1 MTHAERGRRG
11 FTLIEL
17 LVAIT
22 MTSLLSL
29 AGLYAMRVGFFAL
42 ERTGK
47 QLAFERRVLGTQR
60 VLEQMIANMMPARA
74 ICHAGQLNPAAPP
87 PPSYGGIAFF
97 DGRRD
102 AMRFVSAFSLNEAA
116 RGPAQIVELAVI
128 PGAKGEGV
136 RLVVN
141 EHLYW
146 GPLST
151 GYFCSPNPVPVA
163 GSLFATP
170 FLPVQTGAGSYV
182 LADRLAAVEF
192 RYRLSLPG
200 PPFMQWVDEWAE
212 GQLPDAIRIQT
223 TPLGGGDG
231 RPFTL
236 MAPVQMRRDMMGG
249 TRYNDSVL
257 PGGAR

>member
-1 MTHAERGRRG
+1 MKNRNRQRG
-11 FTLIEL
+11 FTLVEL

-22 MTSLLSL
+22 MTSLLSV
-29 AGLYAMRVGFFAL
+29 AGLYAMRVGFQAL

-60 VLEQMIANMMPARA
+60 VLEQMLANMMPARA
-74 ICHAGQLNPAAPP
+74 LCHGGQIDPTAPQPPA
-87 PPSYGGIAFF
+87 YGGIGFF

-102 AMRFVSAFSLNEAA
+102 TMRFVSAFSLNEAA

-151 GYFCSPNPVPVA
+151 GYFCSPNPMPTSS
-163 GSLFATP
+163 GFFTTP
-170 FLPVQTGAGSYV
+170 FLPVQTGPNSYI
-182 LADRLAAVEF
+182 LSDRLSSVSFLYRAAV
-192 RYRLSLPG
+192 PV
-200 PPFMQWVDEWAE
+200 PPFYRWLEEWPDP
-212 GQLPDAIRIQT
+212 GLPEAIRIQT
-223 TPLGGGDG
+223 VPLRESDG

-236 MAPVQMRRDMMGG
+236 VAPMQMKRDFAGG
-249 TRYNDSVL
+249 TRYIDTVR
-257 PGGAR
+257 PGATQ